1 MFLASSQSDFIYRRR
16 TMRSRFLVIPSLALI
31 ALLSAAVAAQSQSV
45 RKIPVVRNAPFP
57 GTPPANPNATQ
68 GPEFDSTQVG
78 GDADSGGDDGG
89 GPAVHVNRT
98 IAKGL
103 GSPMSHHGSAKAKS
117 NPELTLSIDGINHFQ
132 QRFVAGGGNQ
142 FSIEPPD
149 QGLCMG
155 NGFVLETVNDTLQIF
170 DTSGNPVTAPTDL
183 NSFYGY
189 TPAIDRTKNPLQFGP
204 SITDPSCT
212 FDSQTQRWFHVVLT
226 LDRANIHTQGLSG
239 ANHLDIAVSV
249 TADPTGAWNVFSLP
263 VQDDGT
269 QGTPDHHC
277 TLGNNPAHGP
287 CLGDY
292 PHIGADANGFYITTN
307 EFNLVSPGFRGA
319 QIYAFSKAQLAAGA
333 SSVNV
338 VQFDTSDSTLGV
350 QLDGTPGF
358 TVWPAVSS
366 GNQFEGSQGGTE
378 YFLSSEAV
386 FQDTGVDSRLRLW
399 SLTNTNSLDASPA
412 VSLSTRVVNTIP
424 YAVPGRATQKAGD
437 VPLAQCL
444 SDSAL
449 KVSPTLFGCWRLVIG
464 GSGPFPN
471 TEKVVD
477 SNDSRMQQVVLANG
491 KLWAALDTGLL
502 IDDDPTPRAGIAFF
516 AINPHSGN
524 AMQQGYAGVKGN
536 NLTYPAIAVTQSG
549 RGVMAFTVLGDD
561 HFPSAGY
568 AGVDDKIGVGDIH
581 IAAEGAGPD
590 DGFTG
595 YHPFSQFGSRPRW
608 GDYGAAASDG
618 NSIWI
623 ASEYVNQ
630 TCTFNTWLSTNFRCG
645 STRTQLANWGTRIS
659 QIVP

>member
-1 MFLASSQSDFIYRRR
+1 
-16 TMRSRFLVIPSLALI
+16 MRSRL
-31 ALLSAAVAAQSQSV
+31 LLSSCVTLITLLLMAVAAPSQSV
-45 RKIPVVRNAPFP
+45 RQIPRGQNVPFP
-57 GTPPANPNATQ
+57 ATPSVNPNSGQ
-68 GPEFDSTQVG
+68 GPEFDSALVG
-78 GDADSGGDDGG
+78 DDADSSGSDAG
-89 GPAVHVNRT
+89 GPGIAVNRT
-98 IAKGL
+98 IANAS
-103 GSPMSHHGSAKAKS
+103 GSPMSHRGSAKAKS
-117 NPELTLSIDGINHFQ
+117 NPELTLSIDALNHFQ
-132 QRFVAGGGNQ
+132 QRFVAAGGNQ
-142 FSIEPPD
+142 FSVEPPD
-149 QGLCMG
+149 QGLCVG
-155 NGFVLETVNDTLQIF
+155 NGFVLETLNDVLRIF
-170 DTSGNPVTAPTDL
+170 DTSGNPLTAPTGL

-189 TPAIDRTKNPLQFGP
+189 APAIDRTKNPLQFGP

-212 FDSQTQRWFHVVLT
+212 FDTQTQRWFHVVLT
-226 LDRANIHTQGLSG
+226 LDRANAFTQGLSG
-239 ANHLDIAVSV
+239 ANHLDIAVSA
-249 TADPTGAWNVFSLP
+249 TADPTGAWIIYRLP

-269 QGTPDHHC
+269 EGTPDHHC
-277 TLGNNPAHGP
+277 TLGRNPAHGP

-333 SSVNV
+333 STVNV
-338 VQFDTSDSTLGV
+338 VQFDTSDPSLGV

-358 TVWPAVSS
+358 TVWPALST
-366 GNQFEGSQGGTE
+366 GNEFEGSQGGTE
-378 YFLSSEAV
+378 YFLSSEAI
-386 FQDTGVDSRLRLW
+386 FQNTGVDSRLRLW
-399 SLTNTNSLDASPA
+399 TLSNTNSLNDAPA
-412 VSLSTRVVNTIP
+412 VSLNTRVVDTIP
-424 YAVPGRATQKAGD
+424 YAVPGRSTQKAGD
-437 VPLAQCL
+437 TPLAQCL

-449 KVSPTLFGCWRLVIG
+449 QLTQTLFGCWRLVVG

-477 SNDSRMQQVVLANG
+477 SGDSRMQQVVLANG
-491 KLWAALDTGLL
+491 KLWAALNTGLL
-502 IDDDPTPRAGIAFF
+502 IDGDPTPRAGIAFF
-516 AINPHSGN
+516 AINPHSGKVN
-524 AMQQGYAGVKGN
+524 QQGYAGVPGN

-549 RGVMAFTVLGDD
+549 RAVMAFTVIGDD

-568 AGVDDKIGVGDIH
+568 AGVDDKIGVGEIH

-645 STRTQLANWGTRIS
+645 NTRTQLANWATRIS

>member
-1 MFLASSQSDFIYRRR
+1 
-16 TMRSRFLVIPSLALI
+16 MRSRFLVIPCLTVMALFFI
-31 ALLSAAVAAQSQSV
+31 AVAGQSQSQPQSI
-45 RKIPVVRNAPFP
+45 RQIPLARNAPFP
-57 GTPPANPNATQ
+57 AASAANPNATQ
-68 GPEFDSTQVG
+68 GPEFDATFVG
-78 GDADSGGDDGG
+78 GDADSAGSDSG
-89 GPAVHVNRT
+89 GPAIALNRT
-98 IAKGL
+98 ISNVQGTPMPHR
-103 GSPMSHHGSAKAKS
+103 GSTQAKS
-117 NPELTLSIDGINHFQ
+117 NPELALSIDAINHFQ

-149 QGLCMG
+149 QGLCVG

-170 DTSGNPVTAPTDL
+170 DTSGNPVTGPTDL

-189 TPAIDRTKNPLQFGP
+189 APAINRAKSPLQFGP

-226 LDRANIHTQGLSG
+226 LDRANVFTQGLSG

-249 TADPTGAWNVFSLP
+249 TADPTGAWNVYSLP

-277 TLGNNPAHGP
+277 IQIINKAPAHGP

-292 PHIGADANGFYITTN
+292 PHLGADANGFYITTN
-307 EFNLVSPGFRGA
+307 EFNLDSNAPGFHGA
-319 QIYAFSKAQLAAGA
+319 QVYAFSKAQLAAGA
-333 SSVNV
+333 ASVNV
-338 VQFDTSDSTLGV
+338 VQFDTADPALGV

-358 TVWPAVSS
+358 TVWPAVST
-366 GNQFEGSQGGTE
+366 GNQFDGSQGGTE

-386 FQDTGVDSRLRLW
+386 FQRTGVDNRLRLW
-399 SLTNTNSLDASPA
+399 SLTNTSSLNGTPA
-412 VSLSTRVVNTIP
+412 VALSTRVVNTIP
-424 YAVPGRATQKAGD
+424 YAVPGRSTQKAGD
-437 VPLAQCL
+437 TPLAQCL

-449 KVSPTLFGCWRLVIG
+449 QVSPTLFGCWRLVIG
-464 GSGPFPN
+464 GTGPFAN
-471 TEKVVD
+471 NEKSVD

-491 KLWAALDTGLL
+491 MLWAALDTGLL
-502 IDDDPTPRAGIAFF
+502 IDGDRTPRAGIAFF
-516 AINPHSGN
+516 AINPHSGY
-524 AMQQGYAGVKGN
+524 AMQQGYAGVAGN
-536 NLTYPAIAVTQSG
+536 NLTYPALAVTQSG
-549 RGVMAFTVLGDD
+549 RGVMAFTVLGND
-561 HFPSAGY
+561 HYPSAGY
-568 AGVDDKIGVGDIH
+568 AGVDAIIGVGDIH

-595 YHPFSQFGSRPRW
+595 LHPFGQFGSRPRW

-630 TCTFNTWLSTNFRCG
+630 TCTFSSWLSTSFRCG
-645 STRTQLANWGTRIS
+645 NTRTQLANWGTRFS

>member
-1 MFLASSQSDFIYRRR
+1 
-16 TMRSRFLVIPSLALI
+16 MRSRFLVIPSVFLM
-31 ALLSAAVAAQSQSV
+31 ALLSVAVAAHPQSV
-45 RKIPVVRNAPFP
+45 RQIPLVRNVPFP
-57 GTPPANPNATQ
+57 GTSPVIADTGQ
-68 GPEFDSTQVG
+68 GPEFDSALVG
-78 GDADSGGDDGG
+78 NDADSGDTDSS
-89 GPAVHVNRT
+89 GPGISVNRS
-98 IAKGL
+98 ISNAPGNPL
-103 GSPMSHHGSAKAKS
+103 SHHGSSKAKS
-117 NPELTLSIDGINHFQ
+117 NPELTLSLDGINHFQ

-149 QGLCMG
+149 QGLCVG
-155 NGFVLETVNDTLQIF
+155 NGFVLETVNDTLRIF
-170 DTSGNPVTAPTDL
+170 DTSGNPLTAPTDL

-189 TPAIDRTKNPLQFGP
+189 DPAISRTKNPLQFGP
-204 SITDPSCT
+204 SITDPSCA
-212 FDSQTQRWFHVVLT
+212 FDTQTQRWFHVVLT
-226 LDRANIHTQGLSG
+226 LDRANVFTQGLSG

-249 TADPTGAWNVFSLP
+249 TADPTGAWNVFRLP

-269 QGTPDHHC
+269 EGTPDHNC
-277 TLGNNPAHGP
+277 IRILSGKPVHGP
-287 CLGDY
+287 CLGGY

-307 EFNLVSPGFRGA
+307 EFNLAAPGFHGA

-338 VQFDTSDSTLGV
+338 AQFDTADPSLGV

-358 TVWPAVSS
+358 TVWPALST

-386 FQDTGVDSRLRLW
+386 FQNTGVDSRLRLW
-399 SLTNTNSLDASPA
+399 TLSNSSSLSGTPA
-412 VSLSTRVVNTIP
+412 VSLSARVVNTIP
-424 YAVPGRATQKAGD
+424 YAVPGRSAQKLGD
-437 VPLAQCL
+437 VPLATCL

-449 KVSPTLFGCWRLVIG
+449 QVSPTLFGCWRLVVG
-464 GSGPFPN
+464 GAGPFPN
-471 TEKVVD
+471 TEKLVD

-502 IDDDPTPRAGIAFF
+502 IDGDPTPRAGIAFF
-516 AINPHSGN
+516 AINPHSGK
-524 AMQQGYAGVKGN
+524 AMRQGYAGVAGN
-536 NLTYPAIAVTQSG
+536 NLTYPALAVTQSG

-590 DGFTG
+590 DGFAG
-595 YHPFSQFGSRPRW
+595 LHPFSAFGSRPRW

-618 NSIWI
+618 NSIWL
-623 ASEYVNQ
+623 ASEYAGQ
-630 TCTFNTWLSTNFRCG
+630 TCTFTTWLSTNFRCG
-645 STRTQLANWGTRIS
+645 NTRTQLANWGTRIS